1 MAPRPLA
8 RDGTAAMPVDD
19 HDLYAVLDVAP
30 DASQAQIG
38 AAYRRLVRANH
49 PDIHPEPNSA
59 TLADAAAAYATLRD
73 PARRA
78 AYDRSRRP
86 APDQHHAPFPQR
98 PRHHRA
104 VPDIHAGPVRWH
116 PH

>member
-1 MAPRPLA
+1 
-8 RDGTAAMPVDD
+8 MPVDD

-86 APDQHHAPFPQR
+86 APDQHHAPLPQR